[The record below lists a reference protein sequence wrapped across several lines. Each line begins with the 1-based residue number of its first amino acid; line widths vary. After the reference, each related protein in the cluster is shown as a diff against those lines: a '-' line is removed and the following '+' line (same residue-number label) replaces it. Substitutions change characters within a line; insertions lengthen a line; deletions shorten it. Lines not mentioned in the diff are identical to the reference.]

1 MEVGFSAS
9 HGRSNTEFVLRT
21 LDALWEYA
29 FTRFELCNGGGV
41 DRFIA
46 YPVLPRL
53 NACKRPPEPEGTALR
68 QIMARAKQQRRQTA
82 LWVHELIAPRELLDI
97 YPELKTPRGD
107 VNLAHPLL
115 AEFINAK
122 YDTFFSAFPEVDAVT
137 LTLTEVIF
145 PVAHRFDSAWTP
157 EECIHWIIALVYGAC
172 RRHGRCLIVRPFS
185 AIRSDYEAARRAL
198 ARLPDDIEIMDK
210 SDPFDWNPHLPIN
223 PELATWPPERLT
235 VEFDLAGEYF
245 GRGTLPVVFA
255 DYLRAR
261 LDHARTLGARRVVG
275 RVDRWGRSALDRE
288 GRLNVRF
295 FAEYARD
302 PGLDAEDLLARE
314 AAAHYRT
321 RDADRLVRALCDG
334 FEVVKKMF
342 YVDGHLLF
350 HETFAGLRHAQ
361 NTAVFETLRPG
372 QPLAHCRDEWAILSD
387 RTTPSVEAV
396 RHEKDEAVRLAQDV
410 LRRIKDLAP
419 DEAQLRA
426 HAEDLVLLA
435 RLYRAATAAAQEYV
449 LQVREGEEAAGRFV
463 GACDALDAVV
473 AELAASRPENWL
485 TNVLTMAQSFAAD
498 LRKAFDLER
507 KVYREM
513 PGISPAER
521 ACVEDMIAAGYP
533 GEGHRLSKYTHG
545 APAQSDGV
553 HFWRSVSRHMAYTL
567 RAGAGARRLRFE
579 AAGAG
584 RLTLST
590 SAGTL
595 LRREW
600 SGGEGWETREEK
612 FVSPGGEIEMR
623 VERVAS
629 SRPEIGLVYL
639 LSGDA

>member
-1 MEVGFSAS
+1 MDKVRVGVV
-9 HGRSNTEFVLRT
+9 GLGY
-21 LDALWEYA
+21 W
-29 FTRFELCNGGGV
+29 G
-41 DRFIA
+41 
-46 YPVLPRL
+46 P
-53 NACKRPPEPEGTALR
+53 
-68 QIMARAKQQRRQTA
+68 
-82 LWVHELIAPRELLDI
+82 
-97 YPELKTPRGD
+97 
-107 VNLAHPLL
+107 NLARNFDRLSGAELAYCCDLDRANLERARKLYPAATVTDDYAQLL
-115 AEFINAK
+115 A
-122 YDTFFSAFPEVDAVT
+122 D
-137 LTLTEVIF
+137 
-145 PVAHRFDSAWTP
+145 
-157 EECIHWIIALVYGAC
+157 
-172 RRHGRCLIVRPFS
+172 
-185 AIRSDYEAARRAL
+185 
-198 ARLPDDIEIMDK
+198 
-210 SDPFDWNPHLPIN
+210 
-223 PELATWPPERLT
+223 
-235 VEFDLAGEYF
+235 
-245 GRGTLPVVFA
+245 
-255 DYLRAR
+255 
-261 LDHARTLGARRVVG
+261 
-275 RVDRWGRSALDRE
+275 
-288 GRLNVRF
+288 
-295 FAEYARD
+295 
-302 PGLDAEDLLARE
+302 
-314 AAAHYRT
+314 
-321 RDADRLVRALCDG
+321 
-334 FEVVKKMF
+334 
-342 YVDGHLLF
+342 
-350 HETFAGLRHAQ
+350 
-361 NTAVFETLRPG
+361 
-372 QPLAHCRDEWAILSD
+372 
-387 RTTPSVEAV
+387 
-396 RHEKDEAVRLAQDV
+396 
-410 LRRIKDLAP
+410 
-419 DEAQLRA
+419 
-426 HAEDLVLLA
+426 
-435 RLYRAATAAAQEYV
+435 
-449 LQVREGEEAAGRFV
+449 
-463 GACDALDAVV
+463 DALDAVV